1 MKRIVKRNIYLGPS
15 NSLNDEI
22 FLTPIF
28 MVLDV
33 IKQDPYL
40 EPFSSVLEARF
51 DIRLTKATKIQKYS
65 E

>member
-1 MKRIVKRNIYLGPS
+1 
-15 NSLNDEI
+15 
-22 FLTPIF
+22 

-51 DIRLTKATKIQKYS
+51 DTKLTKAREIQKYFK
-65 E
+65 